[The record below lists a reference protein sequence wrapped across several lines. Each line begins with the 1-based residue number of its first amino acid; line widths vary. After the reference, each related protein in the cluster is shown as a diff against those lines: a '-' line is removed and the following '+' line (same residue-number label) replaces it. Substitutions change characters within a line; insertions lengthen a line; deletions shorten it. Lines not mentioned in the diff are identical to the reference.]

1 MAFGTRCDR
10 FYIGA
15 ITSGAAKGKRR
26 QLDAMYDV
34 ADELPLSAELKRE
47 YGACLPS
54 PVISS
59 RFV

>member
-34 ADELPLSAELKRE
+34 VADELPLSAELKRE
-47 YGACLPS
+47 YGAC
-54 PVISS
+54 
-59 RFV
+59 RRR